1 MANESKN
8 STGKKEPPHK
18 IYEEAK
24 SNIGKGDKYNIVT
37 GDITKQDGTVIK
49 RDGTVIKSDGTTIS
63 PDIEQ
68 LPNKIDI
75 DNVQL
80 PINSNDIN
88 ESELS
93 DLLEAL
99 TQQEHDRFI
108 QQNQLEFDEV
118 MDRIK
123 NDYYGELSK
132 IEEEFGPAKAE
143 PIPEGTV
150 LNNKFRGNKTKPK
163 TQTQRRTERV
173 SNTKKKISGKKLVKP
188 KNMKGKKYRVK
199 GKIDGSSIKQVVAS
213 TLVNA
218 ATESVEKEM
227 FRLHP
232 DTFADLDNF
241 ADLTDDDIKYFADN
255 MFDPSE
261 SGELKRQ
268 KIKEWRNKRAEAQN
282 NRTKVNQ
289 QNIRDN
295 PDDYLNSFIDDY
307 SNRAYGNYSGEQT
320 IGGYKYSDNQYR
332 AKEDFKNP
340 ESYTMNE
347 IEFEHNPKTGD
358 IEAMNKTGEKKVVE
372 VEKNKRKLALGEVDD
387 AGDDIF
393 SWMKKHKIGLG
404 EAINVLS
411 TVSSYKDA
419 RKKGHSVASSAA
431 RAAGSFVMGEMLGF
445 WGSMGWELA
454 KGIPKAAIKGA
465 EVLYKENRK
474 MNAAANQYGLGGD
487 FQDTQQLA
495 TMRQSGMEM
504 AKMAQYNLQQTLMGN
519 EATHLHR

>member
-1 MANESKN
+1 MDTYS
-8 STGKKEPPHK
+8 
-18 IYEEAK
+18 EEE
-24 SNIGKGDKYNIVT
+24 I
-37 GDITKQDGTVIK
+37 
-49 RDGTVIKSDGTTIS
+49 
-63 PDIEQ
+63 
-68 LPNKIDI
+68 NKII
-75 DNVQL
+75 Q
-80 PINSNDIN
+80 
-88 ESELS
+88 E
-93 DLLEAL
+93 L
-99 TQQEHDRFI
+99 TQQERDRFE
-108 QQNQLEFDEV
+108 QQQQLEFEQKMKKIKDEY
-118 MDRIK
+118 DAESIR
-123 NDYYGELSK
+123 
-132 IEEEFGPAKAE
+132 IEEEFGPFMGE

-150 LNNKFRGNKTKPK
+150 LNNKFRGNKAKVTPKDNTVVEDDIVAPK
-163 TQTQRRTERV
+163 TKIQKRTERIA
-173 SNTKKKISGKKLVKP
+173 NARNKLKGRSGKELAKGSK
-188 KNMKGKKYRVK
+188 KSIKARNIKGKKFK
-199 GKIDGSSIKQVVAS
+199 AKSKIEGKNFKQVVAS

-218 ATESVEKEM
+218 ATESVEKEI

-320 IGGYKYSDNQYR
+320 IGGYKYSDNQYKV
-332 AKEDFKNP
+332 KEDFKNP

-358 IEAMNKTGEKKVVE
+358 IETMNKTGEKKVVE
-372 VEKNKRKLALGEVDD
+372 VEQNKNRPILGSVDNAD
-387 AGDDIF
+387 DDIF

-454 KGIPKAAIKGA
+454 KGIPKATIKGA

>member
-1 MANESKN
+1 MAAQ
-8 STGKKEPPHK
+8 
-18 IYEEAK
+18 YDEE
-24 SNIGKGDKYNIVT
+24 IE
-37 GDITKQDGTVIK
+37 K
-49 RDGTVIKSDGTTIS
+49 RIQ
-63 PDIEQ
+63 E
-68 LPNKIDI
+68 
-75 DNVQL
+75 
-80 PINSNDIN
+80 
-88 ESELS
+88 
-93 DLLEAL
+93 L
-99 TQQEHDRFI
+99 TQQEYDRFS
-108 QQNQLEFDEV
+108 QQNQLEMEQHLQEFEQIQQDFDQRMLDFEQR
-118 MDRIK
+118 MDQFK
-123 NDYYGELSK
+123 EKYDLKYPK
-132 IEEEFGPAKAE
+132 IEDEFGLSMGE

-150 LNNKFRGNKTKPK
+150 LNNKFRGNKAKITPKDNVVVAPK
-163 TQTQRRTERV
+163 TKTQKRTERIA
-173 SNTKKKISGKKLVKP
+173 SAKNKLKNKSGKDLAKGSKKVIKARNIKGQKFKVKP
-188 KNMKGKKYRVK
+188 KVEGANF
-199 GKIDGSSIKQVVAS
+199 KQIVAS

-218 ATESVEKEM
+218 ATESVEKEV

-255 MFDPSE
+255 MFDPSD
-261 SGELKRQ
+261 SGELKNQ
-268 KIKEWRNKRAEAQN
+268 KIKEWRSKRAEAQN
-282 NRTKVNQ
+282 NRLKASQ
-289 QNIRDN
+289 QNIKDN

-307 SNRAYGNYSGEQT
+307 SNRSYGNYSGEQT
-320 IGGYKYSDNQYR
+320 IGGYKYEDNPYR
-332 AKEDFKNP
+332 AKEDLKNP
-340 ESYTMNE
+340 ESYNRRRTDFEVDENGNVKINKSNNMDTIE
-347 IEFEHNPKTGD
+347 IEQ
-358 IEAMNKTGEKKVVE
+358 NK
-372 VEKNKRKLALGEVDD
+372 KRPILGAADD

-393 SWMKKHKIGLG
+393 GWMKKHKIGLG